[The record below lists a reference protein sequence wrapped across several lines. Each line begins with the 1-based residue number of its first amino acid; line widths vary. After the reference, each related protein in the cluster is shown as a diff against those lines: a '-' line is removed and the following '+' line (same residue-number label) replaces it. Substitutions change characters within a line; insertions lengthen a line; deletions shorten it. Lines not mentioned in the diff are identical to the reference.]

1 LDILRDALDGLSAA
15 TWHTRYDTFLGELA
29 RALGSVGDV
38 SGGLAAIDRAL
49 GRTEDTGGRWYVAEL
64 LRIKGELILLD
75 GAAHATPAA
84 EQLFVQSLDLARR
97 QGALSWELRTATSLV
112 GLHRNQSGGEIARKV
127 LTPIFN
133 RFTEGFQTEDLLTA
147 KALLDELT

>member
-1 LDILRDALDGLSAA
+1 MDILRDALDGLSAA

-29 RALGSVGDV
+29 RALSSVGDI

-49 GRTEDTGGRWYVAEL
+49 ERTEDTGGRWHVPEL

-75 GAAHATPAA
+75 GASHAIPAA
-84 EQLFVQSLDLARR
+84 EQLFVQSLDLARQ
-97 QGALSWELRTATSLV
+97 QGALSWELRTATSLAR
-112 GLHRNQSGGEIARKV
+112 LHQTQSRREIARNV

-133 RFTEGFQTEDLLTA
+133 RFTEGFQTDDLLAA